1 MQRVTVL
8 QRLMD
13 AHGLSL
19 QGLAQEAGI
28 SKTTAHHMAH
38 GRSIPQRERHRII
51 NDVLNVFMA
60 RAVRVETMDEL
71 RDELERLP
79 YIPDNAAPATETEEE
94 PTDTPEEDTT
104 MLLSKQSLTPAARRH
119 FKLIRDPFDD
129 PQTEEAV
136 YLSDDGRYVLANM
149 LDAALHG
156 NFLAVVGE
164 SGSGKTTLRRLML
177 ERLRDE
183 NVIVIEPYMLTAGGQ
198 GKDARPLRTGHI
210 AEAILAAV
218 APGRRVPASAEA
230 RNRLLH
236 ECLRQS
242 SRGGNRHVLLIEE
255 AHDLHMQVLK
265 SLKRFWELEDGLT
278 RLLSIILIGQ
288 TELGVKLSSP
298 AADVREVV
306 QRCDVIPLPPLHD
319 VPGFIRHRF
328 ASAGMDAAGAFEEG
342 ALFELR
348 QRLIVSRGGKNGG
361 TDLAYPL
368 AVTNLACRAMNLAAA
383 IGEPLVTADVV
394 RQVKA

>member
-1 MQRVTVL
+1 
-8 QRLMD
+8 
-13 AHGLSL
+13 
-19 QGLAQEAGI
+19 
-28 SKTTAHHMAH
+28 
-38 GRSIPQRERHRII
+38 
-51 NDVLNVFMA
+51 MA
-60 RAVRVETMDEL
+60 RAEVPEALNEL
-71 RDELERLP
+71 RDELERLR
-79 YIPDNAAPATETEEE
+79 DAPKKRGSATTTESTH
-94 PTDTPEEDTT
+94 TDTQEDTT

-119 FKLIRDPFDD
+119 FKLVRDPFDD

-328 ASAGMDAAGAFEEG
+328 ASAGMDAAGAFEED